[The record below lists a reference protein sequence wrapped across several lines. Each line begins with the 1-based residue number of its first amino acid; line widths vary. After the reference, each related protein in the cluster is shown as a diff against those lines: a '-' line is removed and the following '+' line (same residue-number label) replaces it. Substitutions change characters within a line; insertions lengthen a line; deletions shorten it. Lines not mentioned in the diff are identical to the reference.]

1 MSDIQPDDIFGSV
14 AHTVDQ
20 RLLAVR
26 RGQPVKDYGAL
37 FPSGRLWLTILI
49 VSYIELAVVDASG
62 VAAWQPV
69 TGYLW
74 LQLYVGLI
82 PTVWRWMRPATWH
95 EVDAERRAARGSREG
110 EAPRPAARSHGAK
123 PLDADGRP
131 VEATPE
137 AWVDEL
143 TPERPAKLD
152 VPQMLMRIIMTPCL
166 WIGAI
171 VPLQLGLNIVVW
183 GREHWQ
189 IALPVSVALAVAAWF
204 TYQKL
209 RPHRVRAP
217 EMPQSG
223 EASPHEAVADAGL
236 GEDVLGRGRLG
247 LDALAQLPNQ
257 DAQVG

>member
-1 MSDIQPDDIFGSV
+1 MSEIQPDDIFGSV

-37 FPSGRLWLTILI
+37 FPAGRLWLTILI
-49 VSYIELAVVDASG
+49 VSYVELAVVDASG

-95 EVDAERRAARGSREG
+95 EVDAERRAARESEPDATPEVGAR
-110 EAPRPAARSHGAK
+110 RSHGAQA
-123 PLDADGRP
+123 LDEDDRP
-131 VEATPE
+131 IEKAPV

-143 TPERPAKLD
+143 TPERPRKLD
-152 VPQMLMRIIMTPCL
+152 VPQTLLRIIMTPCL
-166 WIGAI
+166 WIAAI

-189 IALPVSVALAVAAWF
+189 IALPASVALAVAAGF
-204 TYQKL
+204 AYQKL

-223 EASPHEAVADAGL
+223 ESLTA
-236 GEDVLGRGRLG
+236 
-247 LDALAQLPNQ
+247 
-257 DAQVG
+257 